1 MKPADVNL
9 FTELIPQGAPSAR
22 DALVLPDGGAIGY
35 TELDELSARYA
46 NALEAAGLRPGD
58 HVLTIVEKSANAVA
72 QYLAT
77 LRAGAVYIP
86 LNTAYTRAELEYFI
100 ADARPTIIV
109 IDSTRAQEAIE
120 LSVGLTI
127 RVLTLDGDGSGS
139 LELDALA
146 AAPSHTP
153 ASRAVD
159 DIAAVLYTS
168 GTTGRS
174 KGAMLSHGNLLAN
187 ARALQLAWDY
197 TEDDVLVHA
206 LPLFHTH
213 GLFVGINVSFLSRAA
228 VILLPRFDVD
238 TVSASLPRASVLMGV
253 PTYYT
258 RLLGRDDL
266 DALSERIRLF
276 ISGSAPLLSATH
288 TEWRERTGHE
298 IVERYGMTETTM
310 LTSNPLDGERRP
322 GTVGR
327 PLPGV
332 SVRITGPDENGIG
345 KIEVAGP
352 NVFGGYWGMPDKTAE
367 AFTADGFFITGDL
380 GCIDDDGYVQIV
392 GREKDLVIRGGYNVY
407 PKEIETVIDALDGVA
422 ESAVFGIPD
431 ADLGERVIAAVV
443 LDRASA
449 LEREQIAD
457 HVTERLAPYKR
468 PSEYVF
474 MSALPRNIMGKVQK
488 SVLRDVGVA

>member
-1 MKPADVNL
+1 MSPTDVNL
-9 FTELIPQGAPSAR
+9 FTELIPQGAPSSRA
-22 DALVLPDGGAIGY
+22 ALILPDGGSIGY
-35 TELDELSARYA
+35 DELDALSGRYA

-58 HVLTIVEKSANAVA
+58 HVLTIVEKSVNAVA

-77 LRAGAVYIP
+77 LRAGGVYIP

-100 ADARPTIIV
+100 ADAAPAIIV
-109 IDSTRAQEAIE
+109 IDPSRAAEAVE
-120 LSVGLTI
+120 LSEHLMT

-146 AAPSHTP
+146 ADPSHIP
-153 ASRAVD
+153 ADRVAD
-159 DIAAVLYTS
+159 EIAAVLYTS

-187 ARALQLAWDY
+187 ARALQQTWAY

-213 GLFVGINVSFLSRAA
+213 GLFVGINVSLLSRAS
-228 VILLPRFDVD
+228 VILLPRFDAVA
-238 TVSASLPRASVLMGV
+238 VAESLPRASVLMGV

-258 RLLGRDDL
+258 RLLECDDL
-266 DALSERIRLF
+266 DALSEHVRLF
-276 ISGSAPLLSATH
+276 ISGSAPMLSATH
-288 TEWRERTGHE
+288 SEWRERTGHE

-310 LTSNPLDGERRP
+310 LTSNPLQGARRP
-322 GTVGR
+322 GTVGP

-332 SVRITGPDENGIG
+332 SVRIAAPDEHGIG
-345 KIEVAGP
+345 MIEVAGP
-352 NVFGGYWGMPDKTAE
+352 NVFGGYWGMPEKTAE

-380 GCIDDDGYVQIV
+380 GRIDDDGYVQIV

-422 ESAVFGIPD
+422 ESAVFGVPD
-431 ADLGERVIAAVV
+431 ADLGERVVAAVV
-443 LDRASA
+443 LDQDSS
-449 LEREQIAD
+449 LDHEQIAD
-457 HVTERLAPYKR
+457 HVAERLAPYKR
-468 PSEYVF
+468 PSDYVF
-474 MSALPRNIMGKVQK
+474 MPALPRNIMGKVQK